1 MPRRHVLIA
10 TLVAVIWGVNFV
22 VIHVGLESFPPLLFA
37 ALRFCLVALALPFV
51 PRPGVPIAYVVA
63 VGVFLSAGQ
72 FGLLFV
78 GIDQGM
84 PAGLASLV
92 LQLQAA
98 FTVGLAV
105 LFLGERPRP
114 AQLAGGTLA
123 LVGIGIIAAGR
134 ASAIPLGAL
143 ALTIGAAFS
152 WGIGNVA
159 TRKASS
165 PNPLGLLVYSSLIP
179 PLPLLTLSLLTERGQ
194 PVEIGAGGLL
204 ALLYVVVLS
213 TLLGFGVWA
222 WLLSQ
227 HPASTVAPFTLLV
240 PVVGILSAWLLLS
253 EVPSAA
259 ELGGAAVVLAGLALT
274 VGLTG
279 PRARHARLARRMR
292 RLPRRHRRSL
302 RGSDRCATASRRRRL
317 PRGRRRLP
325 QRRRGSRAR
334 STRRSACTRRSPART
349 VIGASHEGRE
359 LWAVKISDNVGA
371 DEGEPEVLLTAGQHA
386 REHLT
391 IEMALYLIGELT
403 SRYATDPRIRGIVDS
418 REIWIVPN
426 VNPDGSEYD
435 ISEDRYHAWRKNRQP
450 NPVLGLR
457 RHRPQPQL
465 GLQVGLLRRLERPV
479 RDRDLPRRVRRS
491 RRPRPRPC
499 ATSSPAA

>member
-1 MPRRHVLIA
+1 MPRRHVAIA
-10 TLVAVIWGVNFV
+10 TLVAVLWGVNFV
-22 VIHVGLESFPPLLFA
+22 VIHVGLDSFPPLLFA

-51 PRPGVPIAYVVA
+51 PRPGVPVRYVVA

-105 LFLGERPRP
+105 LLLGERPKA

-152 WGIGNVA
+152 WGVGNVA
-159 TRKASS
+159 TRKAAS

-194 PVEIGAGGLL
+194 PVEIGAGGVL

-213 TLLGFGVWA
+213 TFLGFGVWA

-274 VGLTG
+274 VGLT
-279 PRARHARLARRMR
+279 
-292 RLPRRHRRSL
+292 S
-302 RGSDRCATASRRRRL
+302 
-317 PRGRRRLP
+317 P
-325 QRRRGSRAR
+325 QRSREAR
-334 STRRSACTRRSPART
+334 ESCASPA
-349 VIGASHEGRE
+349 GAAS
-359 LWAVKISDNVGA
+359 
-371 DEGEPEVLLTAGQHA
+371 
-386 REHLT
+386 
-391 IEMALYLIGELT
+391 
-403 SRYATDPRIRGIVDS
+403 
-418 REIWIVPN
+418 
-426 VNPDGSEYD
+426 
-435 ISEDRYHAWRKNRQP
+435 
-450 NPVLGLR
+450 
-457 RHRPQPQL
+457 PQP
-465 GLQVGLLRRLERPV
+465 
-479 RDRDLPRRVRRS
+479 
-491 RRPRPRPC
+491 
-499 ATSSPAA
+499 SSA